1 MMETSA
7 IEQMKKELHDDYTVI
22 KGCVYLALIFTLY
35 FLIFSPFHWIAVT
48 FGIDLETWANI
59 GFAFSQIVAAI
70 FVPFLISSKLNEYMA
85 FRKSGELIELQE
97 KLKTTVGKFSIHE
110 ETLTDPVSKTLI
122 DNYKKLKFQAYTIGY
137 SVDNIVSWC
146 RAVIAIGFLVNLCLM
161 CSEHTRVLGPFS
173 LWPIF
178 FMPIAY
184 GIAKVRFLHLKIC
197 REELNEEYKRKDEA
211 FREHLVTK
219 IKSIS
224 NNMTEK

>member
-1 MMETSA
+1 METPE
-7 IEQMKKELHDDYTVI
+7 IERMRRELHEDYTVI
-22 KGCVYLALIFTLY
+22 KGCLYLAIMAVIY
-35 FLIFSPFHWIAVT
+35 FLIFSPCHWLSVF
-48 FGIDLETWANI
+48 FGIDSEVWANV

-97 KLKTTVGKFSIHE
+97 KLKTTVRDFSIHE
-110 ETLTDPVSKTLI
+110 ETLSDHVSKTLI
-122 DNYKKLKFQAYTIGY
+122 DNYNQLKNQAYAIGH

-146 RAVIAIGFLVNLCLM
+146 RVVIGIGFLVNLYLM

-184 GIAKVRFLHLKIC
+184 GIAKVRFLYLKIC
-197 REELNEEYKRKDEA
+197 REELNEEYKRKDVA
-211 FREHLVTK
+211 FREHLMKK

-224 NNMTEK
+224 NNMVEKQ

>member
-1 MMETSA
+1 METPE
-7 IEQMKKELHDDYTVI
+7 IERMRRELHDDYTVI
-22 KGCVYLALIFTLY
+22 KGCAYLAFMAVIY
-35 FLIFSPFHWIAVT
+35 FLIFSPIHWLSVF
-48 FGIDLETWANI
+48 FGVDTEVWANV

-97 KLKTTVGKFSIHE
+97 KLKTTVRDFSIHE
-110 ETLTDPVSKTLI
+110 ETLSDQVSKTLI
-122 DNYKKLKFQAYTIGY
+122 DKYNQLKNQAYAIGH

-146 RAVIAIGFLVNLCLM
+146 RIVIGIGFLVNLCLM
-161 CSEHTRVLGPFS
+161 CSEHTRALGPFS

-184 GIAKVRFLHLKIC
+184 GIAKVRFLYLKIC

-211 FREHLVTK
+211 FREHLLAK

-224 NNMTEK
+224 NSMTEKS